1 MKNEMIRYYRRNCQ
15 VILRT
20 DTYKSG
26 GESNY
31 IDIDGQGSLYREGE
45 FKLNPETWFRFEK
58 VKSI

>member
-1 MKNEMIRYYRRNCQ
+1 MTRYYRSNCQ
-15 VILRT
+15 VILRM

-45 FKLNPETWFRFEK
+45 FKLNPEGWFRFGKAE
-58 VKSI
+58 SI